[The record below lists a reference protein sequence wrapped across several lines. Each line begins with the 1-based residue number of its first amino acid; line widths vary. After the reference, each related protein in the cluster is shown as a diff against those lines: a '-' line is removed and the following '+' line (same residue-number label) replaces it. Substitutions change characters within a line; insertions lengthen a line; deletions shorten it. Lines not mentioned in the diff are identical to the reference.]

1 MNACHA
7 AQNCVFSQSQPAA
20 ILAPSS
26 AARCMLLD
34 ISLVTVLCSSIAT
47 KPTAQ
52 VSCVRKQL
60 SLGLWLLTLN
70 GAAERVGSKI

>member
-1 MNACHA
+1 
-7 AQNCVFSQSQPAA
+7 
-20 ILAPSS
+20 
-26 AARCMLLD
+26 MLLD